1 MPIGFIKT
9 FLFAILLIFAET
21 ANAQKKRIIISDSLA
36 ANSKPLKV
44 KMGAQKMGKIW
55 SFKFGDYA
63 VTDSKNGWTTTTSK
77 SNLFNTKTES
87 KSTEKFAFTLT
98 SKTGDYA
105 KINAANNIEI
115 KTLQETELFTGFY
128 IGDDEVLL
136 DSRNFTALI
145 NINNG
150 TTETWTL
157 YMNVTTG
164 NTVDDGGTAF
174 LSNGERKIFIISTDS
189 NKNGTD
195 SRTLPALGY
204 EFFENEQAVCALQ
217 YYGGGVFGMNKNL
230 VWIQDSLDSEMKLI
244 LAAAMTSVLQLKN

>member
-1 MPIGFIKT
+1 MKTILYKT
-9 FLFAILLIFAET
+9 FLLAFFVIFAGT
-21 ANAQKKRIIISDSLA
+21 TNAQKKGIIISENLV

-105 KINAANNIEI
+105 KVNAANNIEI
-115 KTLQETELFTGFY
+115 KTLQETELFAGFY

-136 DSRNFTALI
+136 DSRNFTAFI
-145 NINNG
+145 NLNQD
-150 TTETWTL
+150 TTEIWIL

-164 NTVDDGGTAF
+164 NTVDNGGTAF
-174 LSNGERKIFIISTDS
+174 LTNGERKIFIISTDS

-195 SRTLPALGY
+195 SRTFPALGY
-204 EFFENEQAVCALQ
+204 EFFENEQPVCALQ
-217 YYGGGVFGMNKNL
+217 YFGGGAFGMNKNI
-230 VWIQDSLDSEMKLI
+230 VWIHDNLNSEMKLI